1 VDAGEGIGCARE
13 EVFFEEFE
21 DGEGGVEFAAEE
33 SAFESG
39 LVLLAFF
46 QREIGVGG
54 AKRDGARVTG
64 SAAGKTSKFFGRKI
78 FEIGNSRRTGRDDFG
93 GAGKQGPR
101 WAAGGVGA
109 TKGAGK
115 APSWSAAS
123 SESGRNEGL
132 DFSAGPRVG
141 AFFCDPGAV

>member
-1 VDAGEGIGCARE
+1 
-13 EVFFEEFE
+13 
-21 DGEGGVEFAAEE
+21 
-33 SAFESG
+33 
-39 LVLLAFF
+39 LVALS
-46 QREIGVGG
+46 EMSW
-54 AKRDGARVTG
+54 VTG

>member
-1 VDAGEGIGCARE
+1 MPVRGSVVLVRRSFLRSLKMAR
-13 EVFFEEFE
+13 VASSLLRKKVPLSPASYCWPFFSEK
-21 DGEGGVEFAAEE
+21 
-33 SAFESG
+33 SA
-39 LVLLAFF
+39 LVALS
-46 QREIGVGG
+46 EMSW
-54 AKRDGARVTG
+54 VTG

>member
-1 VDAGEGIGCARE
+1 MPVRGSVVLVRRSFLRSLKMAR
-13 EVFFEEFE
+13 VASSLLQKKVPLSPASYCWPFFSEK
-21 DGEGGVEFAAEE
+21 
-33 SAFESG
+33 SA
-39 LVLLAFF
+39 LVALS
-46 QREIGVGG
+46 EMSW
-54 AKRDGARVTG
+54 VTG

-109 TKGAGK
+109 AKGAGK

-123 SESGRNEGL
+123 SESVRNEGL

-141 AFFCDPGAV
+141 AFFCDPGAA